1 MKERRDKRQLLNLFL
16 TFLKIGAFTFGGG
29 YAMLALLEDE
39 FVERKKWIEKQDF
52 LDMIAIAESTPGP
65 VAINSATYI
74 GYKVW
79 GFLGSLLSTLAV
91 VLPSLTIIFII
102 SLFFDRFLAIKWVE
116 YAFRGIQACVIYLI
130 LSAGIKTFFSLKKSA
145 FNYIIVFAVI
155 AAMVTLTVFSVNFS
169 SIYIILICG
178 IIGLAAYFLKK
189 IKKGGKEE

>member
-130 LSAGIKTFFSLKKSA
+130 LSAGIKTFSSLKKSA

>member
-130 LSAGIKTFFSLKKSA
+130 LSAGMKTFSSLKKSA

-155 AAMVTLTVFSVNFS
+155 ATMVTLTVFSVNFS

-178 IIGLAAYFLKK
+178 IIGLAAYFLKR

>member
-130 LSAGIKTFFSLKKSA
+130 LSAGIKTFSSLKKSA

-155 AAMVTLTVFSVNFS
+155 SAMVTLTVFSVNFS